1 MQSRGS
7 SAAKLRRSHE
17 LTRKSHQIDLELA
30 LTRSLALCMID
41 QYLTQFLDHLRYERN
56 VSAHTVRNYESD
68 LIQFFDFLAAANR
81 SNQTAS
87 RAHARRRQPAIAQI
101 DHLTIREWLSNLHS
115 DHKKKTS
122 IARKLAALRTFFQFL
137 VREEIIETN
146 PAKLVA
152 TPRKEKKLP
161 AHLSI
166 EDAIRFIETPDS
178 ETDFGK
184 RDRAILE
191 LLYATGVRVS
201 ELVSLNLRDID
212 FQNKLLRVL
221 GKRRKERIVPFG
233 DPAANALHDYF
244 PVRQKLLLNA
254 PVTSRDAQPLILNY
268 QGTRMSTR
276 SVGRLVEKYIRLCAG
291 IHDISPHALRHSFA
305 THLLDSGAD
314 LRDIQE
320 LLGHARLSTTQ
331 IYTHVSM
338 EKLIEV
344 YDKAHPKA

>member
-1 MQSRGS
+1 MLDQ
-7 SAAKLRRSHE
+7 LRS
-17 LTRKSHQIDLELA
+17 
-30 LTRSLALCMID
+30 
-41 QYLTQFLDHLRYERN
+41 QFLDHLRYERN
-56 VSAHTVRNYESD
+56 VSAHTLRNYESD
-68 LIQFFDFLAAANR
+68 LQQFIDYLVPPPPDSQPTNGR
-81 SNQTAS
+81 K
-87 RAHARRRQPAIAQI
+87 RATPKPTEPELKQI
-101 DHLTIREWLSNLHS
+101 DHITIREWLASLHS
-115 DHKKKTS
+115 DHKKKSS

-137 VREEIIETN
+137 VREGVIESN

-161 AHLSI
+161 VHLSI
-166 EDAIRFIETPDS
+166 EDAVRFIETPDS

-191 LLYATGVRVS
+191 LLYATGIRVS
-201 ELVSLNLRDID
+201 ELVQLNLRDVD
-212 FQNKLLRVL
+212 MGNKLLRVF

-233 DPAANALHDYF
+233 EPASAALKNYLSIREKF
-244 PVRQKLLLNA
+244 LMNA
-254 PVTSRDAQPLILNY
+254 PVSKRDAQPLILNY
-268 QGTRMSTR
+268 QGTRMTTR
-276 SVGRLVEKYIRLCAG
+276 SVGRLIEKYIRLCAG

-314 LRDIQE
+314 LRDIQA

-331 IYTHVSM
+331 VYTHVSM

>member
-1 MQSRGS
+1 MIS
-7 SAAKLRRSHE
+7 
-17 LTRKSHQIDLELA
+17 DLLN
-30 LTRSLALCMID
+30 S
-41 QYLTQFLDHLRYERN
+41 FLDHLRYERN
-56 VSAHTVRNYESD
+56 VSAHTLRNYESD
-68 LIQFFDFLAAANR
+68 LEQFLSYLNR
-81 SNQTAS
+81 PNEKGNGKK
-87 RAHARRRQPAIAQI
+87 RAEPDIKQI
-101 DHLTIREWLSNLHS
+101 DHITIREWLATLHS
-115 DHKKKTS
+115 DHRKKSS

-137 VREEIIETN
+137 VREGVVEAN

-161 AHLSI
+161 VHLSV
-166 EDAIRFIETPDS
+166 EDAVRFIETPDPD
-178 ETDFGK
+178 TDFGK

-201 ELVSLNLRDID
+201 ELAQLDVRDVD
-212 FQNKLLRVL
+212 FNNKLLRVF

-233 DPAANALHDYF
+233 DPAAKALREY
-244 PVRQKLLLNA
+244 LLIRNKFLMNA
-254 PVTSRDAQPLILNY
+254 PATKRDAQPLILNY
-268 QGTRMSTR
+268 QGTRITTR
-276 SVGRLVEKYIRLCAG
+276 SVGRLVEKYIRMCAG

-314 LRDIQE
+314 LRDIQS

-331 IYTHVSM
+331 VYTHVSM